1 MKKTI
6 GPKFRRALHFD
17 FHTPPGIPNLL
28 SNFDAEFFAEQLADA
43 HVEYINFAARCNM
56 GFSYYN
62 TKVGKKYPGLG
73 DRDILKEILDA
84 CHKRNIGVTAYINI
98 GLDHDLAADHLDW
111 LKVMRDGKIYAD
123 NKNSNFFRTMCY
135 NSGYRAHL
143 LEEIREIAAYD
154 IDGVFCDCV
163 EKRECYC
170 PRCIADMTARG
181 YDPHDHQAVMDYQ
194 YMLRDEFCHEIRAA
208 ADKPDLK
215 FYFNGLPRSFEL
227 ITHAEIECLPGGGS
241 WGYDYFDSIAAY
253 TRPLYEDRLYM
264 SGRFQDEWGDFG
276 GIKPV
281 AAMQND
287 LYDAMMNSFGL
298 SFGDHMHPVD
308 GFEKEVAARVKTVFE
323 EKMQYEPYT
332 DDSENIVEA
341 AILIPNIEYKST
353 LCTKGAIR
361 ILKELKVLF
370 NIYTQD
376 GDFSSAKLLFICED
390 VGINDTLKQK
400 LQDFEKCGGK
410 IIFAGSALELGKAA
424 GLLDYVDLIGDDPAD
439 NAYFTTPA
447 NDMRWAMYAPC
458 KLIKNIDGVEKAKYI
473 SNIFNFIWDG
483 RQSYFYRPQGEET
496 DYSAVVTKGNT
507 ACICFDLFKAYSDM
521 FLAEHKLL
529 VKELIDVLLPD
540 RLIQVSGMP
549 QSAVVSL
556 TQNPTALVL
565 HVKST
570 YPEIK
575 MGRGIIEDHTY
586 MKSATVSVSGCYQV
600 KSLPDLKEV
609 ACRTEDG
616 RTVFETGNILGYKA
630 FLLC

>member
-1 MKKTI
+1 
-6 GPKFRRALHFD
+6 
-17 FHTPPGIPNLL
+17 
-28 SNFDAEFFAEQLADA
+28 
-43 HVEYINFAARCNM
+43 
-56 GFSYYN
+56 
-62 TKVGKKYPGLG
+62 
-73 DRDILKEILDA
+73 
-84 CHKRNIGVTAYINI
+84 
-98 GLDHDLAADHLDW
+98 
-111 LKVMRDGKIYAD
+111 
-123 NKNSNFFRTMCY
+123 
-135 NSGYRAHL
+135 
-143 LEEIREIAAYD
+143 
-154 IDGVFCDCV
+154 
-163 EKRECYC
+163 
-170 PRCIADMTARG
+170 
-181 YDPHDHQAVMDYQ
+181 
-194 YMLRDEFCHEIRAA
+194 
-208 ADKPDLK
+208 
-215 FYFNGLPRSFEL
+215 
-227 ITHAEIECLPGGGS
+227 
-241 WGYDYFDSIAAY
+241 
-253 TRPLYEDRLYM
+253 
-264 SGRFQDEWGDFG
+264 
-276 GIKPV
+276 
-281 AAMQND
+281 
-287 LYDAMMNSFGL
+287 
-298 SFGDHMHPVD
+298 MHPVD
-308 GFEKEVAARVKTVFE
+308 GFEKEVAARIKTVFE

-353 LCTKGAIR
+353 LRTKGAIR

-549 QSAVVSL
+549 QSAVVSVQGQQFVL
-556 TQNPTALVL
+556 SLDSASKVSMVPVTTGALQGENIVVQGAVSPQSLIVTSGTQQAMMAATGRAVL
-565 HVKST
+565 KVEK
-570 YPEIK
+570 
-575 MGRGIIEDHTY
+575 
-586 MKSATVSVSGCYQV
+586 
-600 KSLPDLKEV
+600 
-609 ACRTEDG
+609 
-616 RTVFETGNILGYKA
+616 
-630 FLLC
+630 